1 MAPFPKGLYC
11 MFTEKFTL
19 GQLGWRVAYSSQ
31 LTVDDLATCHIGRV
45 SAVHRGR
52 IEALTEAGLVDL
64 VATNSREPG
73 DEVPVTV
80 GDWVLVEQATCRLL
94 RTLER
99 QSVITRMAA
108 GEQQRRQAIAANVDT
123 AFVVSSCNDDF
134 NLSRLERYLA
144 VVLDAGVQPV
154 IVLTK
159 ADLCAE
165 PERYVAQA
173 QEVAARAPV
182 IAVDATAGA
191 VASELGDWLGEGQ
204 TVVFMGSSGVGKS
217 PLANSLVGDAVLATA
232 GIREDDAK
240 GRHTTTSR
248 QLIRMPGG
256 AWLIDVPGMREL
268 KIGAAETGLH
278 QAFSDLEALAR
289 SCRFRDCEHGG
300 DDGCAIRLAVEEG
313 RIDARRLKSFLKL
326 RREAARAAQSEH
338 ERRALYR
345 RSGRLIKLRGRERER
360 ERRGWS

>member
-1 MAPFPKGLYC
+1 ML
-11 MFTEKFTL
+11 TEKYTL
-19 GQLGWRVAYSSQ
+19 GQLGWRASYASQ
-31 LTVDDLATCHIGRV
+31 LTVDELISGCIARV
-45 SAVHRGR
+45 SAVHRSR
-52 IEALTEAGLVDL
+52 IEALTEAGLVDV
-64 VATNSREPG
+64 VATNVRAAE

-80 GDWVLVEQATCRLL
+80 GDWILVERASCRLI
-94 RTLER
+94 RVLER

-144 VVLDAGVQPV
+144 VVLDAGVTPV

-165 PERYVAQA
+165 AERYVAQA
-173 QEVAARAPV
+173 RGIAAHVAV
-182 IAVDATAGA
+182 IAVDATSGK
-191 VASELGDWLGEGQ
+191 VTGELGDWLGEGQ
-204 TVVFMGSSGVGKS
+204 TVVFVGSSGVGKS
-217 PLANSLVGDAVLATA
+217 TLANSLVGDAVLATR
-232 GIREDDAK
+232 GIREDDAR

-268 KIGAAETGLH
+268 KIGAADAGLNR
-278 QAFSDLEALAR
+278 AFQDLESLAR
-289 SCRFRDCEHGG
+289 SCRFRDCEHDQ
-300 DDGCAIRLAVEEG
+300 DDGCAIRLAVEAG
-313 RIDARRLKSFLKL
+313 HVDARRLKSFLKL
-326 RREAARAAQSEH
+326 RREAARAAQAEH

-345 RSGRLIKLRGRERER
+345 RTGRLHKLLQREHSRD
-360 ERRGWS
+360 RRGGS